1 MFRLFWIC
9 IVICLIAGVIY
20 LGTNIFTRSSLM
32 ESDLARKKTHV
43 AEKALELK
51 DKALQLR
58 HKLQKVHK
66 KINGSLAK
74 MSVDRKSD
82 QSNKDANSKSGTPS
96 TKGGTSKPPVTLNPM
111 DEEDRQLTA
120 EVLREDQAAENALTG
135 KSEEPVQTTK
145 KESSSSTI
153 EHSGAEEEVGQRENE
168 QPVDLDRLNKIR
180 DLYAKTIEILR
191 LN

>member
-51 DKALQLR
+51 AKALQLR
-58 HKLQKVHK
+58 QKFQNVHK
-66 KINGSLAK
+66 IVNDSLDK
-74 MSVDRKSD
+74 MSVDGKSD
-82 QSNKDANSKSGTPS
+82 EANKDAKSKPDSLS
-96 TKGGTSKPPVTLNPM
+96 TKDGTSKPPVTLKPL

-120 EVLREDQAAENALTG
+120 EVMGEDQAADNALTG
-135 KSEEPVQTTK
+135 KSEEPAQTTK

>member
-1 MFRLFWIC
+1 MFRLFWMC
-9 IVICLIAGVIY
+9 IVACLFAGVIF
-20 LGTNIFTRSSLM
+20 LGTNIFTRSPQM
-32 ESDLARKKTHV
+32 ESDLAKKKTHV

-51 DKALQLR
+51 DKALKLR

-66 KINGSLAK
+66 KIDRSLDKISA
-74 MSVDRKSD
+74 DRKSD
-82 QSNKDANSKSGTPS
+82 QSNKDADSKPNSPS
-96 TKGGTSKPPVTLNPM
+96 TKDGTSKSPVALKPL

-120 EVLREDQAAENALTG
+120 EVMRGDQAVENALTG

-153 EHSGAEEEVGQRENE
+153 EHAGADEKMRQKEDE